1 MGTLT
6 DFRSGINSYLLKHHL
21 PPVTILTSKEDLD
34 NFKAIDDHVF
44 IAYLDSPSSSA
55 KQDVLLQETFTSIA
69 HAHHHRFVFGL
80 VLDRQLAEEELLPV
94 NLNLPCVVSYKIAE
108 DDNEALALAATTPG
122 SQEGDSFTK
131 ETLEE
136 FVETTAQSAI
146 EPEPYL
152 SRTPAKRVTPVAKR
166 YRGYVDFVTI
176 DGVEYGHVATS
187 LLELNRPDRS
197 SSSLFPAFVVHSL
210 FNDQVFVYDDAPI
223 TAAGVDRFV
232 LDILQGKMSSS
243 SGRGKDEGKVN
254 KNDHDEL

>member
-1 MGTLT
+1 M
-6 DFRSGINSYLLKHHL
+6 FCFVFFQSGIKLLAYIFYDN
-21 PPVTILTSKEDLD
+21 TQNQNRTSR
-34 NFKAIDDHVF
+34 A
-44 IAYLDSPSSSA
+44 
-55 KQDVLLQETFTSIA
+55 LL
-69 HAHHHRFVFGL
+69 R
-80 VLDRQLAEEELLPV
+80 RELL
-94 NLNLPCVVSYKIAE
+94 
-108 DDNEALALAATTPG
+108 
-122 SQEGDSFTK
+122 
-131 ETLEE
+131 
-136 FVETTAQSAI
+136 
-146 EPEPYL
+146 
-152 SRTPAKRVTPVAKR
+152 PVAKR

>member
-1 MGTLT
+1 MGCLLPFFFPLVFFYNCMNIYLLT
-6 DFRSGINSYLLKHHL
+6 RVLRINSYLLKHHL

-146 EPEPYL
+146 GEMTRRNMDDYF
-152 SRTPAKRVTPVAKR
+152 AV
-166 YRGYVDFVTI
+166 F
-176 DGVEYGHVATS
+176 TS
-187 LLELNRPDRS
+187 Y
-197 SSSLFPAFVVHSL
+197 
-210 FNDQVFVYDDAPI
+210 QYI
-223 TAAGVDRFV
+223 
-232 LDILQGKMSSS
+232 
-243 SGRGKDEGKVN
+243 
-254 KNDHDEL
+254 